1 MKELLITKSATVVA
15 YGGTKTAPTTADGA
29 TSPDLL
35 AEGAIGIYYPSAS
48 TKKLELL
55 IGTGT
60 ASTNVAA
67 AVTAAKLP
75 LDKIPFT
82 FAIGTATGA
91 EIKFPIAAKDVL
103 SAISREYADP
113 IKEQWYIGYDG
124 STSTKDFNLTAGNK
138 TALMNY
144 DIAGVKIDYRT
155 AGLGTVEDDY
165 KFFNASLSAGDTEWE
180 IASKL
185 CDAIN
190 RPTTAPNKLVAEVSV
205 PTYTGAVGAGITG
218 VSLVKGSNQFTV
230 TGAIG
235 NLVVG
240 DYITFSMTPILNT
253 VNTTAPTGLTGA
265 TYKITAISSLTV
277 TIDRNYSGETQT
289 FTTTTGFVR
298 TASAPATI
306 GVRLISAQVGTNFDV
321 SLTGILGVSRDS
333 TDVNRNYSGADLT
346 LVVGGTAGSGTP
358 AQVAKLEKDVF
369 IEHGMYAYQDG
380 LMKRPTSKVVTPAVV
395 SGNSLGGYD
404 LYMIKYRPTGP
415 SDSTDSQVIFAFEEY
430 ASTGIESITVGLLNA
445 IYGVDD
451 TATAATTNS
460 VKSKISA
467 SA

>member
-1 MKELLITKSATVVA
+1 MKELLITKHAVA
-15 YGGTKTAPTTADGA
+15 YAAAKSTPTTIDTA
-29 TSPDLL
+29 TTPDML
-35 AEGAIGIYYPSAS
+35 AEGSVGIYYTNNT
-48 TKKLELL
+48 TKLPALV

-60 ASTNVAA
+60 AATNVAA
-67 AVTAAKLP
+67 AATAAEVP
-75 LDKIPFT
+75 LSKVNFMV
-82 FAIGTATGA
+82 AIGTATGA
-91 EIKFPIAAKDVL
+91 EVKYGF
-103 SAISREYADP
+103 SAEQVISALSREYADP

-235 NLVVG
+235 NLAIG

-395 SGNSLGGYD
+395 AGNSLGGYD

-415 SDSTDSQVIFAFEEY
+415 SDSTDSDLIFAFEEVA
-430 ASTGIESITVGLLNA
+430 ASGIASVTEGLLNA
-445 IYGVDD
+445 ILGIGSAGTPVLI
-451 TATAATTNS
+451 NS
-460 VKSKISA
+460 VKDKVSA

>member
-1 MKELLITKSATVVA
+1 MKELLITKHAVA
-15 YGGTKTAPTTADGA
+15 YAGSKTAPTTVNSA
-29 TSPDLL
+29 TTPDML
-35 AEGAIGIYYPSAS
+35 AEGSIGIYYTDDTTKAVRLLLS
-48 TKKLELL
+48 TE
-55 IGTGT
+55 TV
-60 ASTNVAA
+60 SD
-67 AVTAAKLP
+67 AVTNSGLAAS
-75 LDKIPFT
+75 KIPYF

-91 EIKFPIAAKDVL
+91 DVKYPVTPEQVI

-113 IKEQWYIGYDG
+113 IKQQWYIGYDG

-333 TDVNRNYSGADLT
+333 TNADRNYSGADLT

-395 SGNSLGGYD
+395 AGNSLGGYD
-404 LYMIKYRPTGP
+404 LYIIKYRPTGP
-415 SDSTDSQVIFAFEEY
+415 SDSTDSDLVFAFEEV
-430 ASTGIESITVGLLNA
+430 ATTGISSVSETLLNS
-445 IYGVDD
+445 IFGTG
-451 TATAATTNS
+451 TAGKTVTTNS
-460 VKSKISA
+460 VKDKVSA